1 MQAKAAFSHPTVR
14 VAALAAAAMAG
25 LLATGCSS
33 GSPAAA
39 SGSGGSGGGGT
50 VSMTASN
57 SGFSP
62 SSVTLDKPGTYT
74 FNLSNKASRPVSIDV
89 EGNGVDKD
97 AQPAPAGGT
106 TSLTVNL
113 TAGSYV
119 IHSQDDGQARAN
131 EIKGTLVVKG

>member
-39 SGSGGSGGGGT
+39 SGSGGGGGGT
-50 VSMTASN
+50 VSITSSN
-57 SGFSP
+57 TGFSP
-62 SSVTLDKPGTYT
+62 ASVTLDKPGTYT